1 MRQHVNTNSQI
12 NQPWNNK
19 VDYPL
24 LSDQQSDRK
33 MYLALVS
40 MASIIVVLVVLL
52 GGTLLLLFEAK
63 DNKVA
68 SAADTMSTQANNEV
82 QQTNSSGIS
91 DDTGANPMSNNNS
104 VVAVSSVAG
113 DKETAM
119 GHALKHQDPSYVC
132 PMHPQIINQEA
143 NATCPICGM
152 DLVEYKVRGNSD
164 VVSISPRMINMLG
177 VRTVKVK
184 KRNLYRRIDSVGYIK
199 FNQDKI
205 RSVSLRTD
213 GWVERLAVKS
223 VGDRIIKG
231 QVLLEFYS
239 PKLVNAQEE
248 YIHALGIE
256 GSTLLAASH
265 ERLLSLGISAG
276 DINELK
282 ISRVVNKLVKIY
294 APQNGVITE
303 LNIQEGNYVPK
314 SKSVISVADMS
325 SVWLVVN
332 VFESQAGWVKVG
344 QRARAKLPFLED
356 KTWEGKVDYVYPS
369 LDSKTR
375 SLEVRIRFDN
385 PNIALKPNM
394 YADVTIF
401 AEPKRKIFVLP
412 REAIIDDGKSQRVIL
427 ALGEGKYKPRNV
439 QIGIETNGKVEIV
452 QGLEEGDEVVTSS
465 QFLLDSES
473 SLQASM
479 LRMSGS

>member
-1 MRQHVNTNSQI
+1 MRPHVNTNLQSE
-12 NQPWNNK
+12 QPWDTK

-24 LSDQQSDRK
+24 LSDQLSDRK
-33 MYLALVS
+33 MYIALLS
-40 MASIIVVLVVLL
+40 MASIIVVLVALL
-52 GGTLLLLFEAK
+52 GGTILLLFQAK
-63 DNKVA
+63 ENIVA
-68 SAADTMSTQANNEV
+68 KAAIDINQTQSTNAV
-82 QQTNSSGIS
+82 QLSIPSGTGEEINSEP
-91 DDTGANPMSNNNS
+91 TSNNKS
-104 VVAVSSVAG
+104 VIAVSSTAAG
-113 DKETAM
+113 KETAL

-132 PMHPQIINQEA
+132 PMHSQIIGQDP

-152 DLVEYKVRGNSD
+152 DLVEYKVRGDSD

-184 KRNLYRRIDSVGYIK
+184 KRNLYRRIDSIGYIK

-223 VGDRIIKG
+223 IGDQIKKG

-256 GSTLLAASH
+256 GSTLLAASR
-265 ERLLSLGISAG
+265 ERLLSLGVSVDA
-276 DINELK
+276 INELK
-282 ISRVVNKLVKIY
+282 ITRVANKLVKIY

-303 LNIQEGNYVPK
+303 LSIHEGNYVPQ

-332 VFESQAGWVKVG
+332 IYESQAGWVKVG
-344 QRARAKLPFLED
+344 QRAKAKLPFLED
-356 KTWEGKVDYVYPS
+356 KIWEGKVDYVYPS
-369 LDSKTR
+369 LNSKTR

-385 PNIALKPNM
+385 PEIALKPNM

-401 AEPKRKIFVLP
+401 AEPKRNIVVLP
-412 REAIIDDGKSQRVIL
+412 RESIIDDGKNQRVIL
-427 ALGEGKYKPRNV
+427 ALGEGRYKPRDV
-439 QIGIETNGKVEIV
+439 KTGMESNGKVEIV
-452 QGLEEGDEVVTSS
+452 HGIEEGDEVVTSS
-465 QFLLDSES
+465 QFLIDSES

-479 LRMSGS
+479 SRM